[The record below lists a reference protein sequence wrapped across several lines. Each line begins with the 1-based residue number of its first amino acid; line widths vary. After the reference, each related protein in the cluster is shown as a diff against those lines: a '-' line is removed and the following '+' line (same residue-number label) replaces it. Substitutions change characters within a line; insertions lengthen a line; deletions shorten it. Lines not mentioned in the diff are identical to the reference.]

1 MPTAKPQ
8 TGNIGYWALLI
19 GILIAIIAGLAA
31 AAQLYQDPQGVVAA
45 ILVVL
50 GIVIGFLNILDKDL
64 NTFLIAVIGLSV
76 GLYGFASLGQ
86 VGTYL
91 TSMLENVRAFVWPA
105 AVIVSLKIIWDLAS
119 K

>member
-8 TGNIGYWALLI
+8 TGNLGYWAFLI

-31 AAQLYQDPQGVVAA
+31 AAQLYEDPQGVVAA

-50 GIVIGFLNILDKDL
+50 GIVVGFLNVLDKDL
-64 NTFLIAVIGLSV
+64 NTFLIAVIGLSIALGAFISLGDV
-76 GLYGFASLGQ
+76 GLY
-86 VGTYL
+86 L
-91 TSMLENVRAFVWPA
+91 TRILENIRAFVFPA
-105 AVIVSLKIIWDLAS
+105 AIIVSLKIIWDLAS